1 MAAFFVVPVP
11 EAHARPGCH
20 SNACEVR
27 VAAKHAR
34 WDAKWC
40 ARHQACRY
48 RVFRKRTIAP
58 YRAWLAKTGA
68 CESGTGSYDLRV
80 GLRAYNPSPFYGR
93 YQFVMSTWYSVG
105 GRGDPR
111 DADWLEQA
119 YRAVLLLR
127 RSGAG
132 QWPVCGH

>member
-1 MAAFFVVPVP
+1 MK
-11 EAHARPGCH
+11 
-20 SNACEVR
+20 
-27 VAAKHAR
+27 KH
-34 WDAKWC
+34 
-40 ARHQACRY
+40 
-48 RVFRKRTIAP
+48 TIAP
-58 YRAWLAKTGA
+58 YIAWLRSTGD
-68 CESGTGSYDLRV
+68 CENGPYGGPELKE